1 MPYALMVGY
10 ESDVQFMA
18 TSLSLHEAVHTYLDA
33 LRSEGAPHGTVKQYR
48 SVLLRFSGRYPTRQ
62 YRGIK
67 TQDVAPFLYGP
78 DGITTGKASGTGGV
92 YRAALRSFFA
102 YGELMAWGP
111 PVTVPLPVIRQRNG
125 RAQARPTRLS
135 AGELHLMLQRCP
147 DTAQGRVLRGMVAV
161 AMNTALRISD
171 IVKIEVQ
178 HVDLKTG
185 EIAVWSQKTQRYNPW
200 PITLDLDDELRRYMT
215 WYTATTGVTFA
226 DTGSYLFPGWEA
238 SQATS
243 RGFVFTPAP
252 ERKPSYTWANG
263 QLQALFK
270 DCDIVTEEREAWHT
284 LRRSV
289 ARIYF
294 DSLRDE
300 VSYDH
305 ALRQVAVLL
314 DHSSTV
320 TTEKYLG
327 TKAEREAVDKSLR
340 GRRFIPAPVGVTDLR
355 NSA

>member
-1 MPYALMVGY
+1 MSGI
-10 ESDVQFMA
+10 
-18 TSLSLHEAVHTYLDA
+18 TLHEAVHAYLEA
-33 LRSEGAPHGTVKQYR
+33 LRAEGAPHGTVKQYR
-48 SVLLRFSGRYPTRQ
+48 SVLLRLSGRHPGRQ
-62 YRGIK
+62 YRGITTK
-67 TQDVAPFLYGP
+67 DIAPFLYGP

-102 YGELMAWGP
+102 YGELMGWGP
-111 PVTVPLPVIRQRNG
+111 RVTVPLPVIRQRSG
-125 RAQARPTRLS
+125 RSQKAPTRLS
-135 AGELHLMLQRCP
+135 AGELHRMLRGCP
-147 DTAQGRVLRGMVAV
+147 DSPQGRVLRGMVAV
-161 AMNTALRISD
+161 AMNTALRVSD
-171 IVKIEVQ
+171 IVKIEVH

-185 EIAVWSQKTQRYNPW
+185 ELAVWSQKTQRYNPW
-200 PITLDLDDELRRYMT
+200 PVTLDLDEELRRYMA
-215 WYTATTGVTFA
+215 WYTEATGVTFA
-226 DTGSYLFPGWEA
+226 DTGAYLFPGWEA

-243 RGFVFTPAP
+243 RGFAFTPAP

-263 QLQALFK
+263 QLRGLFEA
-270 DCDIVTEEREAWHT
+270 CGIVVEEREAWHT
-284 LRRSV
+284 IRRSV
-289 ARIYF
+289 ARLYF

-314 DHSSTV
+314 DHTSTV